1 MELYDILSLSPDASN
16 EDIKR
21 AYKRLAKVY
30 HPDKPTGN
38 TEQFQKINYAYNI
51 LINDTTR
58 CKYNDLKKPTKSK
71 LTNFLADFFNK
82 QNNIKKFLNL
92 SEVDLNKIIENIEC
106 YDFNDII
113 GLFNKNIIPTK
124 KNTIIDCSDTE
135 TPYWDEI
142 SAEYYSINNLPIK
155 YHMYN
160 ENNIRL
166 DLKCTLDEIV
176 NENIRKI
183 KIKRKQDN
191 SFIENSFYF
200 KCSHPIIVFNNGG
213 DNDGH
218 LIIYLSLPDKYTWG
232 ENNIYYNVDI
242 NLYQYIY
249 GLDNFKTIYNINLNN
264 YIPYKDGNIINI
276 KYIDTYMLS
285 IKLNIVFNDNEK
297 NKEILYSLCN

>member
-1 MELYDILSLSPDASN
+1 MDLYEILSLQPDASL
-16 EDIKR
+16 EDIRR
-21 AYKRLAKVY
+21 AYKRLAKIH

-51 LINDTTR
+51 LINETTR
-58 CKYNDLKKPTKSK
+58 CKYNNLKKPTKTKFTS
-71 LTNFLADFFNK
+71 FLADFFNK

-124 KNTIIDCSDTE
+124 KNVVIDCSDTE

-155 YHMYN
+155 YHIYN

-166 DLKCTLDEIV
+166 DLKCSIEEI
-176 NENIRKI
+176 EQGCIRKI

-213 DNDGH
+213 DNNGH
-218 LIIYLSLPDKYTWG
+218 LIIFLSLPENYTWG
-232 ENNIYYNVDI
+232 DTNIFYNIDI
-242 NLYQYIY
+242 NLYEYIY
-249 GLDNFKTIYNINLNN
+249 GVSKSKHLYQSSLNN
-264 YIPYKDGNIINI
+264 YIPYKNGCIINI
-276 KYIDTYMLS
+276 RYIDIYMLS
-285 IKLNIVFNDNEK
+285 VKLNIIFNDNEK
-297 NKEILYSLCN
+297 NKEILYSLI

>member
-1 MELYDILSLSPDASN
+1 MDLYEILSLQPNASHD
-16 EDIKR
+16 DIKR
-21 AYKRLAKVY
+21 AYKRLAKIY
-30 HPDKPTGN
+30 HPDKATGN

-71 LTNFLADFFNK
+71 LTTFLADFFNK

-92 SEVDLNKIIENIEC
+92 NEVDLNKIIENIEC

-113 GLFNKNIIPTK
+113 GLFNKHIIPTK
-124 KNTIIDCSDTE
+124 QNIIIDCSDTE

-142 SAEYYSINNLPIK
+142 SAEYYSINSLPIK

-160 ENNIRL
+160 ENNIKL
-166 DLKCTLDEIV
+166 DLKCSIDEI
-176 NENIRKI
+176 EQGNIRKI
-183 KIKRKQDN
+183 KIKRKQN
-191 SFIENSFYF
+191 NAFIENSFYF

-218 LIIYLSLPDKYTWG
+218 LIIFLSLPDNYTWG
-232 ENNIYYNVDI
+232 ETNIYYNIDI

-249 GLDNFKTIYNINLNN
+249 GINKLKTIYQTNLNN
-264 YIPYKDGNIINI
+264 YIPYKEGNIINI
-276 KYIDTYMLS
+276 KYIDSYMLS
-285 IKLNIVFNDNEK
+285 IKLNVIFNDNEK
-297 NKEILYSLCN
+297 NKEILYSLI